1 MAEFVCNICGKR
13 NAYSGEAFEREKPGC
28 GSCGSTLRTRALM
41 GALSMELF
49 GIRLSLA
56 DFPDVSG
63 EDMRGR
69 FCFIVPQVAFITF
82 VAYEVPMERA
92 PLPQAQQKRRTYP
105 GQG

>member
-1 MAEFVCNICGKR
+1 VAEFVSDICGKK
-13 NAYSGEAFEREKPGC
+13 NSYSGEAFEREKPGC
-28 GSCGSTLRTRALM
+28 SSCGSTLRTRALM

-69 FCFIVPQVAFITF
+69 FCFIVPQKAWCAGVEILSGNSGRTILRKPKDPRPFA
-82 VAYEVPMERA
+82 VP
-92 PLPQAQQKRRTYP
+92 
-105 GQG
+105 